1 MAEIL
6 RLTDSS
12 YYPAFK
18 KMYKDAIYALDEA
31 RDISMHLK
39 PLRKHIEDIEQTE
52 IPELHLLLPPLM
64 HSIALLWT
72 NSKHYCKPGRI
83 VVLLQEIGNL
93 FIELARNY
101 LDPMEIFKGDSEECI
116 TKVELTI
123 RILKDY
129 KVQFEN
135 LRNTI
140 EGFFKPGVPVKKWEF
155 SSDLVFA
162 RYDQFLKRLE
172 LVNDVFSTAIEFSK
186 LEKVIYLLV
195 N

>member
-31 RDISMHLK
+31 RDINMHLK

-52 IPELHLLLPPLM
+52 IPDLHLLLPPM
-64 HSIALLWT
+64 MRCIALVWT
-72 NSKHYCKPGRI
+72 HSKHYCKPGRI

-101 LDPMEIFKGDSEECI
+101 LDPMEIFKGESEES
-116 TKVELTI
+116 TAKVNVTI
-123 RILKDY
+123 KILKDF
-129 KVQFEN
+129 KVEFEN

-140 EGFFKPGVPVKKWEF
+140 DTYFKPDVPVKKWEF
-155 SSDLVFA
+155 SSDLVFE
-162 RYDQFLKRLE
+162 RYDQFIKRLE
-172 LVNDVFSTAIEFSK
+172 LVNDVFATAIEFNK
-186 LEKVIYLLV
+186 LEKVSYFAF
-195 N
+195 